1 MLSDEQASKH
11 HQVRVID
18 ESGEDYLYPEEY
30 FVPIKL
36 PQAAEQAVLSEH
48 FFGGNMSNKNC
59 NTGLDDRCRD
69 ENGEIRRKR
78 SDTLVGT
85 LRREYGENFAEGF
98 RSDAKLGT
106 VLRETKSNSLTDFK
120 KRRR

>member
-1 MLSDEQASKH
+1 MA
-11 HQVRVID
+11 
-18 ESGEDYLYPEEY
+18 
-30 FVPIKL
+30 
-36 PQAAEQAVLSEH
+36 
-48 FFGGNMSNKNC
+48 KNC

-85 LRREYGENFAEGF
+85 LRKEYGDDFAEGF

-106 VLRETKSNSLTDFK
+106 VLRETDSESLSDLLK
-120 KRRR
+120 HKR